1 MSQDQAIRLRS
12 KIIGVLLRDARL
24 AAGKSLKQVADVIGL
39 SSGTLSAVE
48 RGANALSLPEL
59 ELLAFYL
66 RIPLDH
72 FWSDDIVSQDV
83 SPADTMQAESLLAL
97 RHRTVAALLR
107 QGRNQKNLSQ
117 KELSDRTNISP
128 SRIRRYESGE
138 TPVPLP
144 ELEVLAS
151 TLGFALDDFTDSSG
165 PVGQWITQ
173 TKASALFDEM
183 PRDLKEFLSD
193 PDKRYYVE
201 LAQRLS
207 DIPVERLRAL
217 VDTLNTI
224 LN

>member
-1 MSQDQAIRLRS
+1 MSQTQAIQLRS

-66 RIPLDH
+66 RIPLAH
-72 FWSDDIVSQDV
+72 FWSEDIVSQEV
-83 SPADTMQAESLLAL
+83 SPAETLQAEGLLAL

-107 QGRNQKNLSQ
+107 QGRNEKSLSQ
-117 KELSDRTNISP
+117 KELSDRTGISP

-138 TPVPLP
+138 TAVPLP
-144 ELEVLAS
+144 ELESLAAS
-151 TLGFALDDFTDSSG
+151 LGYTLDDFTDSSG
-165 PVGQWITQ
+165 PVGEWIVRS
-173 TKASALFDEM
+173 KAVAEFDEL
-183 PRDLKEFLSD
+183 PRDLQEFLAAPSNH
-193 PDKRYYVE
+193 YYLE

-207 DIPVERLRAL
+207 SIPVERLRVL
-217 VDTLNTI
+217 VETLNALI
-224 LN
+224 K

>member
-1 MSQDQAIRLRS
+1 MSQTQAIRLRS

-66 RIPLDH
+66 RIPLAH
-72 FWSDDIVSQDV
+72 FWSEDIVSQEV
-83 SPADTMQAESLLAL
+83 SPAETLQAEGLLAL

-107 QGRNQKNLSQ
+107 QGRNEKSLSQ
-117 KELSDRTNISP
+117 KELSDRTGISP

-144 ELEVLAS
+144 ELESLAAS
-151 TLGFALDDFTDSSG
+151 LDYTLDDFTDSSG
-165 PVGQWITQ
+165 PVGEWIVRS
-173 TKASALFDEM
+173 KAVAEFDEL
-183 PRDLKEFLSD
+183 PRDLQEFLAAPSN
-193 PDKRYYVE
+193 RYYLE

-207 DIPVERLRAL
+207 SIPPERLRAL
-217 VDTLNTI
+217 VETLNALI
-224 LN
+224 R

>member
-1 MSQDQAIRLRS
+1 MSQDRAIQLRS

-66 RIPLDH
+66 RIPLAH
-72 FWSDDIVSQDV
+72 FWNEDIVSQDV
-83 SPADTMQAESLLAL
+83 SPAETLQAESLLAL
-97 RHRTVAALLR
+97 RHRTVAAMLR
-107 QGRNQKNLSQ
+107 QGRNEKNLSQ
-117 KELSDRTNISP
+117 KELSDRTHISP

-144 ELEVLAS
+144 ELEALAAVL
-151 TLGFALDDFTDSSG
+151 GYNLDDFADSSG

-173 TKASALFDEM
+173 SKAAAQFEEM
-183 PRDLKEFLSD
+183 PKELQEFLAD
-193 PDKRYYVE
+193 PANQYYLE
-201 LAQRLS
+201 LARRLS

-217 VDTLNTI
+217 VDTLNSI
-224 LN
+224 VS

>member
-1 MSQDQAIRLRS
+1 MSQTQAIQLRS

-66 RIPLDH
+66 RIPLAH
-72 FWSDDIVSQDV
+72 FWSEDIVSQEV
-83 SPADTMQAESLLAL
+83 SPAETLQAEGLLAL

-107 QGRNQKNLSQ
+107 QGRNEKSLSQ
-117 KELSDRTNISP
+117 KELSDRTGISP

-138 TPVPLP
+138 TAVPLP
-144 ELEVLAS
+144 ELESLAAS
-151 TLGFALDDFTDSSG
+151 LGYTLDDFTDSSG
-165 PVGQWITQ
+165 PVGEWNVRS
-173 TKASALFDEM
+173 KAVAEFDEL
-183 PRDLKEFLSD
+183 PRDLQEFLAAPSN
-193 PDKRYYVE
+193 RYYLE

-207 DIPVERLRAL
+207 SIPPERLRAL
-217 VDTLNTI
+217 VETLNALI
-224 LN
+224 K

>member
-1 MSQDQAIRLRS
+1 MSQDQAIQLRS

-48 RGANALSLPEL
+48 RGANSLSLPEL

-66 RIPLDH
+66 RIPIDH
-72 FWSDDIVSQDV
+72 FWSEDIVSQDV

-151 TLGFALDDFTDSSG
+151 TLGYALDDFVDSSG

-173 TKASALFDEM
+173 TKASAQFDEL
-183 PRDLKEFLSD
+183 PRDLQEFLSN
-193 PDKRYYVE
+193 PDNRYYVE

-207 DIPVERLRAL
+207 DIPVERLRGL
-217 VDTLNTI
+217 VDTLNNI
-224 LN
+224 IN

>member
-1 MSQDQAIRLRS
+1 MSQTQAIQLRS

-66 RIPLDH
+66 RIPLAH
-72 FWSDDIVSQDV
+72 FWSEDIVSQEV
-83 SPADTMQAESLLAL
+83 SPAETLQAEGLLAL

-107 QGRNQKNLSQ
+107 QGRNEKSLSQ
-117 KELSDRTNISP
+117 KELSDRTGISP

-138 TPVPLP
+138 TAVPLP
-144 ELEVLAS
+144 ELESLAAS
-151 TLGFALDDFTDSSG
+151 LGYTLDDFTDSSG
-165 PVGQWITQ
+165 PVGEWIVRS
-173 TKASALFDEM
+173 KAVAEFDEL
-183 PRDLKEFLSD
+183 PRDLQEFLAAPSN
-193 PDKRYYVE
+193 RYYLE

-207 DIPVERLRAL
+207 SIPPERLRAL
-217 VDTLNTI
+217 VETLNALI
-224 LN
+224 R